1 MNPSMVA
8 VYDVPKE
15 LEMATLVMS
24 DGKFTTKVAS
34 AGVF

>member
-8 VYDVPKE
+8 VYVVPKE
-15 LEMATLVMS
+15 LETAKLEIPC
-24 DGKFTTKVAS
+24 GKFITKVVS